1 MLCICDA
8 LFCFC
13 SQMGKLVET
22 LSKQLEQKGQ
32 EINKYRETH
41 NLKIKGE
48 DSKEPEKQDSDS
60 TKAGG
65 VLVAKNSW

>member
-1 MLCICDA
+1 
-8 LFCFC
+8 
-13 SQMGKLVET
+13 MGKLVEQ
-22 LSKQLEQKGQ
+22 LSKSLEQKGQ

-60 TKAGG
+60 AKAGG
-65 VLVAKNSW
+65 VLVAKNSWF

>member
-1 MLCICDA
+1 MLRVCYA

-13 SQMGKLVET
+13 LQMGKLVET

-60 TKAGG
+60 AKAGG
-65 VLVAKNSW
+65 VLVAKNS